1 MKKILILGGTGM
13 LGNTVARHFINN
25 KNYNV
30 HFTYR
35 NEKVAFDNFDK
46 NKGIKFDS
54 LTDDI
59 NNLNKDFDYVIN
71 CIGII
76 KPFMFNN
83 MRDSIFINSIFP
95 WNAANWCKNNNIKFI
110 HITTDCVFDGLKGK
124 YNEIDEHNAL
134 DEYGKSKSLG
144 EPKSKCMILRTS
156 IIGEE
161 IHKNASLISWAKS
174 QKGKEVN
181 GFLNHFWNGITT
193 KQYATI
199 CEQIIENNLYQE
211 DLFHIHSKDIVS
223 KYQMLEYFNE
233 KYDLNLKIKPYITNP
248 ICDRSLSSIKEL
260 CSKLNIPTVKEQ
272 INNLE

>member
-1 MKKILILGGTGM
+1 MNKILILGGTGM
-13 LGNTVARHFINN
+13 LGNTVVKHFINN
-25 KNYNV
+25 KDYDV
-30 HFTYR
+30 YFTYR
-35 NEKVAFDNFDK
+35 NEKAAFDNFDK
-46 NKGIKFDS
+46 NKAIKFDS
-54 LTDDI
+54 LIDDI
-59 NNLNKDFDYVIN
+59 NNLNKDFNYVIN

-83 MRDSIFINSIFP
+83 MRDSIFINSVFP
-95 WNAANWCKNNNIKFI
+95 WNAANWCRENNIKFI

-124 YNEIDEHNAL
+124 YNELDTHNAL

-144 EPKSKCMILRTS
+144 EPNGKCMILRTS

-181 GFLNHFWNGITT
+181 GFLNHFWNGVTT
-193 KQYATI
+193 KQYALI
-199 CEQIIENNLYQE
+199 CEKIIENNLYEE

-233 KYDLNLKIKPYITNP
+233 KYNLNLKIKPYITNP
-248 ICDRSLSSIKEL
+248 ICDRSLSSIKKL

>member
-13 LGNTVARHFINN
+13 LGNTVVKHFMNN
-25 KNYNV
+25 KNYSV
-30 HFTYR
+30 YFSYR
-35 NEKVAFDNFDK
+35 NEKIAFDNFDK
-46 NKGIKFDS
+46 NKAIKFDS

-59 NNLNKDFDYVIN
+59 NNLNTDFDYVIN

-95 WNAANWCKNNNIKFI
+95 WNAAYWCKTNNIKFI

-124 YNEIDEHNAL
+124 YNELDEHNAL

-144 EPKSKCMILRTS
+144 EPRGKCMILRTS

-174 QKGKEVN
+174 QRGKIVN

-193 KQYATI
+193 KQYAII
-199 CEQIIENNLYQE
+199 CENIIENNLYQE

-260 CSKLNIPTVKEQ
+260 CFKLDIPTVKEQ